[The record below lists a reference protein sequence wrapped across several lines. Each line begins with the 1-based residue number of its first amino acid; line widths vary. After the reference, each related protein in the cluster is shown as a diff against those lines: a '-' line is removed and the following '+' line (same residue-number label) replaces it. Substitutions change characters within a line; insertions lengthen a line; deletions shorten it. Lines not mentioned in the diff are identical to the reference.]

1 MAPDEGSRDLVE
13 WIETGRGAHGRKP
26 ARRARIPWVRSALGS
41 AVVVMGLV
49 ELAQTGVRMPAVH
62 LRPAPIGQAIV
73 TAPPA
78 PWRLIERAAPS
89 FSVERAE
96 LKDLPFGFEARQH
109 VSGGRE
115 DKLVFGV
122 FESEALYVR
131 LALFQGGRDPGAKP
145 GFFMD
150 LARRAGE
157 AGLAV
162 VRSAQPSPLATK
174 FGDIEAA
181 EVVLADGLERRC
193 LAFRVQHADSRFSGH
208 GWYCGASSVRSPE
221 PRELACLIDG
231 LKLQGVAEDQAL
243 KALFAEAERRRV
255 DGCGPRL
262 ADGRRKTT

>member
-1 MAPDEGSRDLVE
+1 MAPDEGACDLVE
-13 WIETGRGAHGRKP
+13 WIETGRGSYGRKP
-26 ARRARIPWVRSALGS
+26 ARRARIPWIRSALGS

-49 ELAQTGVRMPAVH
+49 ELAQTGVRTPEAPPE
-62 LRPAPIGQAIV
+62 PAPVRQAVV

-78 PWRLIERAAPS
+78 PWRTIERAAPS
-89 FSVERAE
+89 FSVERPE
-96 LKDLPFGFEARQH
+96 LKDLPFGFEARRH
-109 VSGGRE
+109 TSGGRE

-122 FESEALYVR
+122 FESEAPYAR

-162 VRSAQPSPLATK
+162 VRSAQPVPVATK

-181 EVVLADGLERRC
+181 EVVLADSLERRC
-193 LAFRVQHADSRFSGH
+193 LAFRFRAGEPGLAGH
-208 GWYCGASSVRSPE
+208 GWYCGGSAAAPE
-221 PRELACLIDG
+221 PRALACLIDG
-231 LKLQGVAEDQAL
+231 LKLRPGAEAQGLDDV
-243 KALFAEAERRRV
+243 FAEADRRRG

-262 ADGRRKTT
+262 AEGPRKTM